1 MLMSLKY
8 SRAMLIFN
16 QWNVKGDDMNDMILD
31 NEYDAHMDDV
41 LQFECWYHSVIDDVA
56 NLIRANGYDK
66 VMLDVQEA
74 LKRIEDNNQ

>member
-1 MLMSLKY
+1 MSLKY

-16 QWNVKGDDMNDMILD
+16 NGDDMNDMLID
-31 NEYDAHMDDV
+31 NEYDMHMDDV
-41 LQFECWYHSVIDDVA
+41 LKFECWYHSVIDDVA